1 MWRKVGATASTT
13 IDGQPKEARK
23 KKGNNQN
30 KKRLFFILGQ
40 LGVDNLSWL
49 YALMANSTRTIH
61 YIYI

>member
-30 KKRLFFILGQ
+30 KKDFSLFWASWESTIYLGYM
-40 LGVDNLSWL
+40 L
-49 YALMANSTRTIH
+49 
-61 YIYI
+61 